1 MAEIKFSNQAIKDFE
16 KIKQFP
22 ALEEKVIALLTL
34 ISENS
39 FAYPPSYEKLLG
51 FENVY
56 SRRINRQHRL
66 IYEVREKENLIAVFR
81 MWGHYE
87 WWKGVRYSP
96 FSFYKAIVKIFF

>member
-1 MAEIKFSNQAIKDFE
+1 MEKIVFNKQALKDFE

-22 ALEEKVIALLTL
+22 ALEEKVIALLIL
-34 ISENS
+34 ISENP

-81 MWGHYE
+81 MWDHYE
-87 WWKGVRYSP
+87 
-96 FSFYKAIVKIFF
+96 